1 MRASPKVRAPIA
13 VYSILLLFLVC
24 LSHSAIGMT
33 VKDLPALG
41 GQPTARDINGDSVPL
56 YKASYALLISNG
68 TYKNGWPKLE
78 QPGREL
84 DALGLVL
91 QKQGF
96 MVRRVSDADSGQLNV
111 ALREFLFK
119 VAKEPDSRVIVFF
132 SGHGYTTKAGMGY
145 LVPTDAPDPSMGENA
160 FRELALPINE
170 LEVLAKETS
179 SRHVLFILDS
189 CFSGSIFT
197 SKSFGRPDA
206 ATEKIALRQ
215 PYFLGAGQKP
225 VRQFLAAGGAGE
237 RLPES
242 SEFIPLL
249 VAALTGTTTISQDG
263 YLTGKELGLWIEQS
277 LPHVTGDRT
286 HPHSDVIQDSKYV
299 FGDMVFQVRGP
310 VLTPVSSQKQA
321 NVAASSQPVASS
333 TAPAAPGRSESPRY
347 HAALSG
353 TNFVLN
359 GTYQVTYSREGDDIV
374 AEVAGSVWIRPGSKY
389 TEDQFC
395 GVQLLIARKRADGG
409 WEAVVESEIKD
420 YQRTVKR
427 ADPGL
432 PVGPLHFVLRVD
444 PKFDP
449 DDVWF
454 VMKHYSPTKGLFGN
468 QKCNETYVPIPQH
481 ADGLFLPRDIVGVSS
496 RPIDTCATADA
507 LTTAFED
514 KLPLSIKSVV
524 NVCYQPPRILVG
536 LTAAEVKNNTQTAV
550 LLEGLQLAID
560 PFKDNRSG
568 KPIPSTQR
576 QNLFIPP
583 ILVNPGQTIALPPL
597 QAGEFLITD
606 ELRPLILPPAKAAI
620 SVLVHYKRVRDDG
633 VALRAAAGSD
643 TKFLGKLENGT
654 SGF

>member
-33 VKDLPALG
+33 VKDLPAMG
-41 GQPTARDINGDSVPL
+41 SQPTARDINGDSVPL

-68 TYKNGWPKLE
+68 DYKSGWPKLE
-78 QPGREL
+78 QPGKEL

-96 MVRRVSDADSGQLNV
+96 TVRRVSDAKSGQLNA
-111 ALREFLFK
+111 ALREFLFDM
-119 VAKEPDSRVIVFF
+119 VKEPDSRVIVFF

-145 LVPTDAPDPSMGENA
+145 LVPTDAPDPGAGENA
-160 FRELALPINE
+160 FRQLALPINE

-197 SKSFGRPDA
+197 SKSFDRPDA
-206 ATEKIALRQ
+206 ATEKVALRQ

-286 HPHSDVIQDSKYV
+286 HPHSDVIQDPKYV
-299 FGDMVFQVRGP
+299 FGDMVFQIRAP
-310 VLTPVSSQKQA
+310 VPTPVPSQKQT
-321 NVAASSQPVASS
+321 NVAVSSQPVASS
-333 TAPAAPGRSESPRY
+333 TAPAAPGRTESPRY
-347 HAALSG
+347 HASLSG
-353 TNFVLN
+353 SRFVLN
-359 GTYQVTYSREGDDIV
+359 GSYEVAYWREGDEIR
-374 AEVAGSVWIRPGSKY
+374 AEVAGSVWIRPGSKE

-395 GVQLLIARKRADGG
+395 GVQLLIARTRADGG
-409 WEAVVESEIKD
+409 WEPVVESEIKD

-427 ADPGL
+427 TDPGL
-432 PVGPLHFVLRVD
+432 PVGPLRFVLKVD

-468 QKCNETYVPIPQH
+468 RKCNETYVPMPQK
-481 ADGLFLPRDIVGVSS
+481 ANGLFLPRDIIAVGS
-496 RPIDTCATADA
+496 RHTDTCAKADA
-507 LTTAFED
+507 LTTEFDD
-514 KLPLSIKSVV
+514 KAPLSIKSAM
-524 NVCYQPPRILVG
+524 NVCYQPPRIVVQV
-536 LTAAEVKNNTQTAV
+536 AAGQVKNNGKTV
-550 LLEGLQLAID
+550 LLLEGLSLTIY
-560 PFKDNRSG
+560 PFKDNQWG
-568 KPIPSTQR
+568 KPISPRR
-576 QNLFIPP
+576 QPVFNPP
-583 ILVNPGQTIALPPL
+583 ILVNPGQTVTLPEV
-597 QAGEFLITD
+597 ADFEYMISD
-606 ELRPLILPPAKAAI
+606 EVRPQVSPPSHVVI
-620 SVLVHYKRVRDDG
+620 HVSVYDKRVGDDG
-633 VALRAAAGSD
+633 VALRSVVG
-643 TKFLGKLENGT
+643 TNTGVLGKLANNT